1 MEPVPPL
8 RRVVARGLA
17 AAGQGIRA
25 HHAALAAPVGRTSL
39 RGAVIVLAALL
50 VLFALTGWR

>member
-1 MEPVPPL
+1 MDPEPPL
-8 RRVVARGLA
+8 RRLVARGLA
-17 AAGQGIRA
+17 AAGRCIRA
-25 HHAALAAPVGRTSL
+25 HHAALAAPLGRASL

>member
-1 MEPVPPL
+1 M
-8 RRVVARGLA
+8 ARGLA

-25 HHAALAAPVGRTSL
+25 HHARLAVPVGRASL

-50 VLFALTGWR
+50 APFVLSGWR